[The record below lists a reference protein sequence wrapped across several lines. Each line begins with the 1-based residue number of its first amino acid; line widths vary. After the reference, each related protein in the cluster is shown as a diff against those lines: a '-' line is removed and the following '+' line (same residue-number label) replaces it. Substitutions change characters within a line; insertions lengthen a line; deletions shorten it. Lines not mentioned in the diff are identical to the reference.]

1 MYAIKEQILVKHQR
15 LLGTDTMVRRYFF
28 NARNEKHYNKKW
40 RKEMGGYIGLESDKS
55 EYIRGQITPE
65 HKIQESIDALNAA
78 ITRLDNII
86 NDMKGQTNGNN
97 N

>member
-1 MYAIKEQILVKHQR
+1 MN
-15 LLGTDTMVRRYFF
+15 D
-28 NARNEKHYNKKW
+28 KHYNKKW
-40 RKEMGGYIGLESDKS
+40 RKQMGGISLDGVRS
-55 EYIRGQITPE
+55 EWIRGQVTPE

-86 NDMKGQTNGNN
+86 NEMKGQTNGNN